1 MKQLML
7 NDGRSVEVQ
16 SVSTADGI
24 MHIRLILTT
33 SEQLKAYFMDSFAT
47 SVMTLYE
54 NGKPSGKPKE
64 NYTILEY
71 IKEEAGGIWEVEMRQ
86 KSADM
91 NTLLE
96 ELKKE
101 VKESRQ
107 AAIQTNTDLQI
118 AIAELTTLIA
128 TLTAPTTDAGGGET
142 DVS

>member
-1 MKQLML
+1 M
-7 NDGRSVEVQ
+7 Q
-16 SVSTADGI
+16 SVSAADGI

-33 SEQLKAYFMDSFAT
+33 PEQLKAYFMDSFAT
-47 SVMTLYE
+47 SMMTLYK
-54 NGKPSGKPKE
+54 NGKPSGKPYE

-128 TLTAPTTDAGGGET
+128 TLTAPTTDVGGET

>member
-1 MKQLML
+1 ML

-16 SVSTADGI
+16 SVSAADGV

-64 NYTILEY
+64 NYTILKY
-71 IKEEAGGIWEVEMRQ
+71 IKEESGGIWEVEMRQ
-86 KSADM
+86 DSADM
-91 NTLLE
+91 NTRLE
-96 ELKKE
+96 ELEEE
-101 VKESRQ
+101 VQASRQ
-107 AAIQTNTDLQI
+107 TAIQTNTDLQI
-118 AIAELTTLIA
+118 AIAELTALIT
-128 TLTAPTTDAGGGET
+128 TLTTPTADGGGGET